1 VKASDVRTAY
11 VPCGLP
17 AGAATVRSTA
27 PGDANIGPSGERL
40 PTDSVMVEE
49 GAPEAPEAP
58 EKSGAPSA
66 GAGPVALPGYALK
79 A

>member
-27 PGDANIGPSGERL
+27 PGDANIGPFGERL
-40 PTDSVMVEE
+40 PTDSVMLEE
-49 GAPEAPEAP
+49 GAPEAPA
-58 EKSGAPSA
+58 KSGAPSA